1 VIVAEK
7 GIGLAGPYPALTLN
21 FPLCEVGRRLPRNG
35 AYPEEAGTASD
46 RLPGETQGRLKVTV
60 VLRQD
65 RVAATVGSG
74 DVPEDLADGD
84 GTVGHRGYEP
94 PSARRDDDVEGQV
107 GLLGNLFQGDRSL
120 DWTG

>member
-1 VIVAEK
+1 
-7 GIGLAGPYPALTLN
+7 L
-21 FPLCEVGRRLPRNG
+21 
-35 AYPEEAGTASD
+35 
-46 RLPGETQGRLKVTV
+46 QVTV

-65 RVAATVGSG
+65 RVTATSGSG

-84 GTVGHRGYEP
+84 RTAGDRGYEP

-107 GLLGNLFQGDRSL
+107 GLLGNAVRGVRSL